1 MDQVIGIDLG
11 GTAIKL
17 ARFTAEGD
25 LLAHLERPTPQPA
38 VPGAVT
44 MALCEAVAELDP
56 GRQQLL
62 LEAVG
67 DGHQCLVSATHLG
80 AFNGGWHQ
88 GSQVITVEA
97 GAVLSGQ

>member
-17 ARFTAEGD
+17 ARFTAEGE
-25 LLAHLERPTPQPA
+25 LLAELERPTPQPA

-56 GRQQLL
+56 CLL
-62 LEAVG
+62 YTSDAADE
-67 DGHQCLVSATHLG
+67 
-80 AFNGGWHQ
+80 
-88 GSQVITVEA
+88 
-97 GAVLSGQ
+97 